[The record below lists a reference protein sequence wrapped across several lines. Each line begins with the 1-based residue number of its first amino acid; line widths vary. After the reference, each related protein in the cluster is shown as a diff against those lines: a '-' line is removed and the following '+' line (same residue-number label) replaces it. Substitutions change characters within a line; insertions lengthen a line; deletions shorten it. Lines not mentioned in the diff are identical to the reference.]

1 MREMLQIRKASVNDY
16 IYVQKL
22 MQSVQDL
29 HHNKRS
35 EIHKDSEIFDKE
47 EFNQNINNIIVVEIN
62 NTVVGAI
69 LYLIKE
75 KLENNYTNYRKVLFI
90 DALVV
95 DQNYRKKGIGKILM
109 LEMEKIAKYNNC
121 SSVELNVWAF
131 NENAIKFYEG
141 MGMSVKTMIL
151 EKKLN
156 KHEKILTQ

>member
-47 EFNQNINNIIVVEIN
+47 EFSQNINNIIVAEIN
-62 NTVVGAI
+62 NLVVGVVK
-69 LYLIKE
+69 YLIKE
-75 KLENNYTNYRKVLFI
+75 KLENSYTNYRKVLFI

-151 EKKLN
+151 EKNIK
-156 KHEKILTQ
+156 

>member
-47 EFNQNINNIIVVEIN
+47 EFNQNINSIIVVEIN
-62 NTVVGAI
+62 NTVVGVVK
-69 LYLIKE
+69 YLIKE
-75 KLENNYTNYRKVLFI
+75 KLENSYTNYRKVLFI

-151 EKKLN
+151 EKNIK
-156 KHEKILTQ
+156 

>member
-1 MREMLQIRKASVNDY
+1 MNENVDVRKVNINDFSSVK
-16 IYVQKL
+16 KL

-29 HHNKRS
+29 HHNNRS
-35 EIHKDSEIFDKE
+35 EIHKDSKIFDKE
-47 EFNQNINNIIVVEIN
+47 EFSQNINNIIVAEIN
-62 NTVVGAI
+62 NLVVGVVK
-69 LYLIKE
+69 YLIKE
-75 KLENNYTNYRKVLFI
+75 KLENSYTNYRKVLFI

-109 LEMEKIAKYNNC
+109 LEMDKIAKYNNC

-151 EKKLN
+151 EKSIK
-156 KHEKILTQ
+156 

>member
-1 MREMLQIRKASVNDY
+1 MKNVDVRKVNINDFSSV
-16 IYVQKL
+16 KRL
-22 MQSVQDL
+22 MQSVQDF
-29 HHNKRS
+29 HHNNRS

-47 EFNQNINNIIVVEIN
+47 EFSQNINNIIVAEIN
-62 NTVVGAI
+62 NLVVGVVK
-69 LYLIKE
+69 YLIKE
-75 KLENNYTNYRKVLFI
+75 KLENSYTNYRKVLFI

-151 EKKLN
+151 EKNIK
-156 KHEKILTQ
+156 